1 MAPASLPNQSRVA
14 GDAHRAPQDALAA
27 EAADAWPILRVLIP
41 DATSL
46 PAQFRLTLAVLSRT
60 RASGATLSYGE
71 EARSPWGPG
80 LGWHTPA
87 HLSCSAAYLAHTA
100 PLGLPRSVS
109 AADRQPHGAH
119 MNCRRS
125 RHHCHT
131 RGRVE
136 GAHTGDT
143 RTAPLSTQ
151 PQRHTLCLHRS
162 LEKVEPEGGQWI
174 SAEGRSGPQ
183 PTRCTQ
189 LHSRQGPAE
198 ATCRLI

>member
-1 MAPASLPNQSRVA
+1 MAPASLPNQSRVT

-27 EAADAWPILRVLIP
+27 EAADAWPVLRVLIP

-46 PAQFRLTLAVLSRT
+46 PAQLRLTLAVLSRA
-60 RASGATLSYGE
+60 RASGATLSYRE

-80 LGWHTPA
+80 QGWHPPA
-87 HLSCSAAYLAHTA
+87 HPSCPPAYLAHTA
-100 PLGLPRSVS
+100 PPRPPRSVF
-109 AADRQPHGAH
+109 AADRQPHGAR

-125 RHHCHT
+125 RHRCHT

-151 PQRHTLCLHRS
+151 PQRNTLCLHWS
-162 LEKVEPEGGQWI
+162 QAKQENQVWGQ
-174 SAEGRSGPQ
+174 
-183 PTRCTQ
+183 
-189 LHSRQGPAE
+189 SRH
-198 ATCRLI
+198 L